1 MIRIPFQFV
10 YYAKLKSWLSE
21 FLLIVV
27 RTLLQSQKKSHKKVY
42 CTLSEKRLLT
52 PRFFPSLWFQSAHTE
67 KCRSSKIPRG
77 FLKVAAAQYSGH
89 IFMSRA
95 KFHSS
100 QQSRL
105 KIFIS
110 HLMIHLGENVW
121 FNINQP
127 DFLYEKLLTYFR
139 VYLSDLKMQI
149 SKCKISSLMG
159 ATTWGLWLMEL
170 CFLPLPDYHECWQ
183 EFSKA
188 LIRAA
193 ALVLWSNNSSSICQY
208 PAEDWL

>member
-27 RTLLQSQKKSHKKVY
+27 RTLLQSQKNSHKKVY

-121 FNINQP
+121 FNINQTFYMRNFWP
-127 DFLYEKLLTYFR
+127 TLEFIF
-139 VYLSDLKMQI
+139 QI
-149 SKCKISSLMG
+149 SKCKYQSV
-159 ATTWGLWLMEL
+159 
-170 CFLPLPDYHECWQ
+170 
-183 EFSKA
+183 K
-188 LIRAA
+188 
-193 ALVLWSNNSSSICQY
+193 LVLWWVQRPWDY
-208 PAEDWL
+208 G

>member
-27 RTLLQSQKKSHKKVY
+27 RTLLQSQKKSHKNFIVLYQRKGFW
-42 CTLSEKRLLT
+42 LLV
-52 PRFFPSLWFQSAHTE
+52 FSLLFGFTE

-121 FNINQP
+121 FNINQTFYMRNFWP
-127 DFLYEKLLTYFR
+127 TLEFIF
-139 VYLSDLKMQI
+139 QI
-149 SKCKISSLMG
+149 SKCKYQSV
-159 ATTWGLWLMEL
+159 
-170 CFLPLPDYHECWQ
+170 
-183 EFSKA
+183 K
-188 LIRAA
+188 
-193 ALVLWSNNSSSICQY
+193 LVLWWVQRPGDY
-208 PAEDWL
+208 G

>member
-1 MIRIPFQFV
+1 MAQL
-10 YYAKLKSWLSE
+10 KLRPTSKVRVFIIARAINWDFTVSE
-21 FLLIVV
+21 FLLIV

-52 PRFFPSLWFQSAHTE
+52 PRFFPSLWFQSPHTE

-77 FLKVAAAQYSGH
+77 FLKVAAGH

-121 FNINQP
+121 FNINQTFYMRNFWP
-127 DFLYEKLLTYFR
+127 TLEFIF
-139 VYLSDLKMQI
+139 QI
-149 SKCKISSLMG
+149 
-159 ATTWGLWLMEL
+159 
-170 CFLPLPDYHECWQ
+170 
-183 EFSKA
+183 
-188 LIRAA
+188 
-193 ALVLWSNNSSSICQY
+193 
-208 PAEDWL
+208 

>member
-21 FLLIVV
+21 FLLIASWELFCCKARNKVTKKFIV
-27 RTLLQSQKKSHKKVY
+27 LYQRKGFWLLVFS
-42 CTLSEKRLLT
+42 LL
-52 PRFFPSLWFQSAHTE
+52 FGFTE

-77 FLKVAAAQYSGH
+77 FLKVAAGH

-121 FNINQP
+121 FNINQTFYMRNFWP
-127 DFLYEKLLTYFR
+127 TLEFIF
-139 VYLSDLKMQI
+139 QI
-149 SKCKISSLMG
+149 SKCKYQSVKLVIWWVQRPG
-159 ATTWGLWLMEL
+159 
-170 CFLPLPDYHECWQ
+170 DYG
-183 EFSKA
+183 
-188 LIRAA
+188 
-193 ALVLWSNNSSSICQY
+193 
-208 PAEDWL
+208 